1 MVTGRRPRSARVR
14 PYAITGG
21 RTKARLPLL
30 LETLVS
36 VPEYDRGV
44 HQLLVAESH
53 DIYSLCRSVR
63 SIAEISAGLDMPL
76 GVVRVLVSDLADD
89 GQLRIHPTAAN
100 SGVPEHILL
109 ERVLRGLQTIRH

>member
-1 MVTGRRPRSARVR
+1 MARSSRVR

-21 RTKARLPLL
+21 RTITRLPLL

-36 VPEYDRGV
+36 VPDYDLTV
-44 HQLLVAESH
+44 YQLLVAESR

-63 SIAEISAGLDMPL
+63 SIAEISADLDIPL

-89 GQLRIHPTAAN
+89 GRLRIHPTAAN
-100 SGVPEHILL
+100 AGAPEHMLL
-109 ERVLRGLQTIRH
+109 ERVLRGLQAIKH